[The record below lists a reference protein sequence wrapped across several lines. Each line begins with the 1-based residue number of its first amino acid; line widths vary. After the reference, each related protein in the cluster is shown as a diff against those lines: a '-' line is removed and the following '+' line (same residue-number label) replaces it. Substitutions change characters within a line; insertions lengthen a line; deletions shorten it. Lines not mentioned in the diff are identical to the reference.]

1 MIFYDRE
8 QTKINNDKHLCPQT
22 NCKLFLLAIL
32 ILPFLASPSF
42 LKAQNTFRIKGRV
55 MVTADEQTGGNAK
68 SALQDADIS
77 LLRADSSF
85 IAGMSSG
92 PKGEFEFSNIK
103 KGNYLLKLSSIGYE
117 QIWITLKGLHK
128 DLDMGSIELHR
139 NATLLKGVTVHGQP
153 ILRKIDRMVVFPTE
167 DAVRHSHDPYDLLW
181 NMMVPHIRVDVV
193 GKSISADNGG
203 SVQLRINGVK
213 ASAEEFMAIPSRE
226 IVRIDVIDNPGLK
239 YGDNNVGA
247 VIDVIVKRK
256 TTGGL
261 VSLYTNGSPDVMHEH
276 ELDNNVGI
284 KLNHKKSQFGLY
296 YNNYFRRWNQR
307 NSNTDETFHLG
318 DKTIER
324 LQEGL
329 DYRYSHVDQKLSLI
343 YNYSEPDKYL
353 LNIAFYNR
361 FYHRPNDNQT
371 NRLYSRG
378 SENYSYSETLS
389 SDKSYTPSLDVFFN
403 KQIDK
408 SQTFQVDIVGT
419 LINDK
424 THRLYRE
431 YTEKDADLAH
441 ILTDVEARK
450 QSVWGEAIYE
460 KTFKPFILSAGIRH
474 YQMHARN
481 AYSGQNPVVSSM
493 NQANSS
499 VFSDLRGNLKP
510 FSYMVSM
517 GMTRSYFKDGDIHH
531 TYYIFTPTLRLG
543 MSPHKYGWLG
553 YTLSVSPSVP
563 SLGSLTNV
571 EQAIDTI
578 QLSKGNPNLKTYRIY
593 DHTLN
598 YTFNNYKI
606 MTVFRVNYSYQPDP
620 IMEYYYVQDG
630 KLVCTESNQKSY
642 RSFKAVLF
650 FDPEN
655 IRLGRDL
662 KFSGE
667 YYVGFRRFWSDGLTY
682 RHTYSKFNFGLTTLL
697 TYKDLTF
704 YERFMTPENSLF
716 GETITKSPYSAETGL
731 IYTHKQLQLR
741 AQVLYPFTN
750 FRRSTER
757 VSAIAPSQSTYYL
770 TQLKNLFSVTFAY
783 HFEFGKKFK
792 ERTTQTKYRDTDS
805 GVLNQNK

>member
-1 MIFYDRE
+1 
-8 QTKINNDKHLCPQT
+8 
-22 NCKLFLLAIL
+22 
-32 ILPFLASPSF
+32 
-42 LKAQNTFRIKGRV
+42 

-128 DLDMGSIELHR
+128 DLDLGDVELHQ

-213 ASAEEFMAIPSRE
+213 VSTEEFMAIPSRE

-261 VSLYTNGSPDVMHEH
+261 VSLYTNGSPDVIHEH

-296 YNNYFRRWNQR
+296 YNNYFRRWSQR
-307 NSNTDETFHLG
+307 SSNTDETFHLG

-578 QLSKGNPNLKTYRIY
+578 QLSKGNPNLKTYRVY

-606 MTVFRVNYSYQPDP
+606 MTVFRVNYSYQPDRSWNT
-620 IMEYYYVQDG
+620 IMYR
-630 KLVCTESNQKSY
+630 TANWSAPNQT
-642 RSFKAVLF
+642 RSHTGLSRLSFSL
-650 FDPEN
+650 
-655 IRLGRDL
+655 IR
-662 KFSGE
+662 
-667 YYVGFRRFWSDGLTY
+667 
-682 RHTYSKFNFGLTTLL
+682 RHTLRQESEILRRVLC
-697 TYKDLTF
+697 
-704 YERFMTPENSLF
+704 RIP
-716 GETITKSPYSAETGL
+716 TIL
-731 IYTHKQLQLR
+731 
-741 AQVLYPFTN
+741 V
-750 FRRSTER
+750 
-757 VSAIAPSQSTYYL
+757 
-770 TQLKNLFSVTFAY
+770 
-783 HFEFGKKFK
+783 
-792 ERTTQTKYRDTDS
+792 
-805 GVLNQNK
+805 